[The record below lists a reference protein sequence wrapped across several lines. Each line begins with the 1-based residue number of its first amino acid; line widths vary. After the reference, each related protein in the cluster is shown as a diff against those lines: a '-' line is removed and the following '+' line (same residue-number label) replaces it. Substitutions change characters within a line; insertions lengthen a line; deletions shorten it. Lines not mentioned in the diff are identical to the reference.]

1 MNSITPEPGLS
12 DPQDAFGDPQR
23 IVSLRGV
30 SREDKIAMLLNWKQ
44 DLIELQS
51 ASGENMPSPCSEPKV
66 AVALQ
71 AVSDAL
77 VALGYTS
84 PASHG

>member
-1 MNSITPEPGLS
+1 MNPPSPELGLN

-23 IVSLRGV
+23 VVSLRGV

-44 DLIELQS
+44 DLLELQS
-51 ASGENMPSPCSEPKV
+51 ASSENMPSPGSEPKV